1 MEKPEFSC
9 AILSKLNLDD
19 IEKVVK
25 EAYHKEDGPGRP
37 PRKPMGILKALI
49 VKRLQQIPSERELCR
64 RLWKD
69 DNLRELCDIEAEQ
82 NPYHPSQLSRFKKRV
97 GARRLQRIMNKL
109 LKELLKRGVINGE
122 TVVLDATFIKA
133 YSRRDPHENSRG
145 KSDPEARVGRNGK
158 TFDLGYKLHVA
169 IDAKSE
175 LPLAVIVAPA
185 NGNEKKYAPALFS
198 DALKAAGQRVNTIVA
213 DSQYSSR
220 KLREL
225 ILSHGVRAVI
235 PYSVNQRRVEQDL
248 LRVDKC
254 FRTYGP
260 ESERL
265 LYRFRAAIEWVNSRL
280 EEQLCLNRHRVR
292 DLKNITVHALL
303 CIIAMLFTAVVA
315 LRLNRLEKTRCITML
330 AR

>member
-1 MEKPEFSC
+1 
-9 AILSKLNLDD
+9 
-19 IEKVVK
+19 
-25 EAYHKEDGPGRP
+25 
-37 PRKPMGILKALI
+37 
-49 VKRLQQIPSERELCR
+49 
-64 RLWKD
+64 
-69 DNLRELCDIEAEQ
+69 
-82 NPYHPSQLSRFKKRV
+82 
-97 GARRLQRIMNKL
+97 MNKL
-109 LKELLKRGVINGE
+109 LQELLTGGVISGE
-122 TVVLDATFIKA
+122 TIALDATFIKA
-133 YSRRDPHENSRG
+133 YSRRDPHNNKLG

-235 PYSVNQRRVEQDL
+235 PYPVNQRRVEQDL

-265 LYRFRAAIEWVNSRL
+265 LYRFRAAIERVNSRL
-280 EEQLCLNRHRVR
+280 KEQLCLNRHRVR